1 MCVIGSF
8 AAEVSATTVWVNRT
22 SSVQSLLSD
31 TVEAAMKITSEP
43 AEILVLTWLI
53 LTWLLL
59 LLHLWEFHDM
69 FPNMFTN
76 EQVSPLIRGALEVI
90 LHMSVAVITFHL
102 LEGNRKSLG
111 CVVIG
116 TYNLNTLAQ
125 TDIKWVQVVI
135 SSRLVGSMTKL
146 PLLEKPAL
154 ISKPE
159 NFRAS

>member
-1 MCVIGSF
+1 
-8 AAEVSATTVWVNRT
+8 
-22 SSVQSLLSD
+22 
-31 TVEAAMKITSEP
+31 
-43 AEILVLTWLI
+43 
-53 LTWLLL
+53 
-59 LLHLWEFHDM
+59 M

-76 EQVSPLIRGALEVI
+76 EQVSPLTRGALEVI

-116 TYNLNTLAQ
+116 TYNLNSLAQ
-125 TDIKWVQVVI
+125 ADIKRVKVVI
-135 SSRLVGSMTKL
+135 SSRLVGSMAKL